1 MRGEF
6 LDLSGAR
13 LYYYAAGTR
22 GAGVPVVF
30 LHGFPTSSHLW
41 HDVVPLM
48 PPGHRIVVLD
58 LLGFGR
64 SDRPLDRP
72 VDARAHANR
81 LVALFDELRIERACI
96 VGHAFGGGVAQAFAV
111 EHPNRVSHLG
121 LIDSA
126 GFDVWPA
133 MNRTLTRAAL
143 SMMQLLPS
151 QALIGVLHT
160 DLIRGFSDPERAGH
174 AIDLYLRPFDCAE
187 GRDSIAAHVKGI
199 SSPDNKTLASS
210 LGTIAAPTSIV
221 WGEGDRS
228 VPASIG
234 RRLAQAIPNATLDII
249 PGVRH
254 FTPTEAP
261 REIADAIQR
270 LLRRTGTDDA
280 GAE

>member
-30 LHGFPTSSHLW
+30 IHGFPTSSHLW
-41 HDVVPLM
+41 HDVVPFM

-64 SDRPLDRP
+64 SDRPLDRA
-72 VDARAHANR
+72 VDARAHASR
-81 LVALFDELRIERACI
+81 LVAIFDELRIDRACVI
-96 VGHAFGGGVAQAFAV
+96 GHGFGGGVAQSCAI
-111 EHPNRVSHLG
+111 EHSDRVSHLG
-121 LIDSA
+121 LIDSV
-126 GFDVWPA
+126 GFDHWPA
-133 MNRTLTRAAL
+133 LGRAL
-143 SMMQLLPS
+143 SRVALPMLQLLPPN
-151 QALIGVLHT
+151 ALIGVLHT
-160 DLIRGFSDPERAGH
+160 DLLRGYGNPERAGH

-199 SSPDNKTLASS
+199 GSLDNRSLAPS
-210 LGTIAAPTSIV
+210 LRTIAVPTAIV
-221 WGEGDRS
+221 WGEGDR
-228 VPASIG
+228 VTPLSIG
-234 RRLAQAIPNATLDII
+234 RKLAAEIPNASLDII

-261 REIADAIQR
+261 RAVADAIQR
-270 LLRRTGTDDA
+270 LLGRD
-280 GAE
+280 